1 MFIGK
6 WTFILQTMAT
16 VGIES
21 CPGSAKKDVG
31 NPIKLPFGDGT
42 KHVITWGLVYGIGF
56 TLLIIVGFILIKQ

>member
-1 MFIGK
+1 
-6 WTFILQTMAT
+6 MAT

-31 NPIKLPFGDGT
+31 NPIKLSFGDGT